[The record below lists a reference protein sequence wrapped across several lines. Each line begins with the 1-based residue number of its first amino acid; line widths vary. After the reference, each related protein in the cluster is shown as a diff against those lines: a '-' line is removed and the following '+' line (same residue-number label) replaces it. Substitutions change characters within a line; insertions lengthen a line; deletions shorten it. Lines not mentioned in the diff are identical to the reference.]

1 MALVCAKAGYP
12 AFFGRKEGSLKTT
25 ACSILFATRSAQSV
39 LLRCHVLLTTLP
51 GQENILF
58 PEQSAEASSPI
69 PLKFYSQKKA
79 AGCFIIGS
87 LTFQMVV
94 NDPVIFISPIIPCGL
109 AREAK
114 FLCEICKHIM
124 MELSCRMLL

>member
-1 MALVCAKAGYP
+1 MALVCAKAGCP
-12 AFFGRKEGSLKTT
+12 AFFGRKAGGIKTK
-25 ACSILFATRSAQSV
+25 ACSILFAIRSAQSV

-58 PEQSAEASSPI
+58 PEQSAEASSLI
-69 PLKFYSQKKA
+69 PMKFYSQKKA
-79 AGCFIIGS
+79 AGCFIMGS

-109 AREAK
+109 AKEAK
-114 FLCEICKHIM
+114 FLCEICKHNM
-124 MELSCRMLL
+124 MELSCRILL

>member
-25 ACSILFATRSAQSV
+25 ACSILFAIRSAQSV

-94 NDPVIFISPIIPCGL
+94 NDPVIPCGL